1 MNIKK
6 EIPELLESEIITQ
19 EIADRILE
27 YYQNKIK
34 QSPNRLLIVF
44 GILGAVLTG
53 LGIILILAHNWDD
66 FSRITKTSFAFI
78 PLLIGQVICGFTL
91 LKRQDSVLWRESGTT
106 FLFFAVGASISLISQ
121 IYNMPGN
128 LSSFLLIWMLLVL
141 PMIYVMRSSF
151 TSLVYLIGITYYAT
165 ETSYWTY
172 PSSESYIYWML
183 LLGALPHYYLLYKKK
198 PHSNFMT
205 FHNWFIPLSVIITLG
220 TLANR
225 AEELMAIAYFSLFG
239 LFYLIGKFSFFK
251 NDGLRNNGFL
261 VLGSL
266 GTIVML
272 LIFSFD
278 EAWNEIRNNEFL
290 FSDLIVSPEFI
301 VSVTISLL
309 AGSLLFMRWKSKVIK
324 QINPLDFVFILFLIT
339 YMIGLSSTISVIII
353 NLIVFG
359 IGVLTI
365 INGAKQ
371 FHLGILN
378 YGLVIILA
386 LVVCRFFDTD
396 LSFVMRGGLF
406 VSVGVGFFVTNYWI
420 LKKRKINE

>member
-151 TSLVYLIGITYYAT
+151 TSLLYLIGITYYAT